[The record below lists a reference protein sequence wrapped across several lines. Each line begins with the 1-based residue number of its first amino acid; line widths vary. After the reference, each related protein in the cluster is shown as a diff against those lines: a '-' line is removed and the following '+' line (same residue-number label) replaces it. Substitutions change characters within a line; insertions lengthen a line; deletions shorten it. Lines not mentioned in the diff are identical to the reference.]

1 MSATWI
7 TLGYRSAQDQLYH
20 EYFDAL
26 EYDTSGDNYT
36 DYLEPEIRHS
46 RMSTKKDKRV
56 MSVRPKFEK
65 KKFHRIFHKLK
76 KVHQIG
82 DDLTE
87 EDEIDYQLTIDFE
100 SSDDISDCADC
111 YDYKMLMIK
120 EAKLDVTNKA
130 NKEITESEVRCDHE
144 ERSQKDDID
153 RQFQIK
159 YTEMVDPINA
169 QIEMLQNQIEI
180 LRANASAIGTSIDIE
195 WAASLTTLRARM
207 YAKHNQESQQISKKY
222 DDELEDAIDDI
233 EYEAETREVC
243 VKHDSEAMHKLTTS
257 RYNECESWNQAWNC
271 DYDDFSDYSDDSYD
285 DYSYFDFSRY

>member
-7 TLGYRSAQDQLYH
+7 TLGYRSARDQLYH

-36 DYLEPEIRHS
+36 DYIEPEVRHS

-56 MSVRPKFEK
+56 MSARPKFEK

-76 KVHQIG
+76 KFHQIG
-82 DDLTE
+82 NDLTE

-120 EAKLDVTNKA
+120 EAKFDVTNKA
-130 NKEITESEVRCDHE
+130 NKEITESEVRCDRE
-144 ERSQKDDID
+144 EHSQKVDID

-159 YTEMVDPINA
+159 YTEMVNPINA

-195 WAASLTTLRARM
+195 WAVSLATLRSRM
-207 YAKHNQESQQISKKY
+207 YAKRTQGSQQINKKY
-222 DDELEDAIDDI
+222 DDELENTIDDI
-233 EYEAETREVC
+233 EYKAETREVC

-257 RYNECESWNQAWNC
+257 RYNGCGSYYQSGW
-271 DYDDFSDYSDDSYD
+271 DYDDYFSDYSDFFGDYYD
-285 DYSYFDFSRY
+285 RY